1 MENGLRAAYI
11 HEQIEDK
18 QVTVRYVPG
27 REQRADLLTKSFPKQ
42 RLQELTS
49 LWGFL
54 NLVQE
59 AARLSMMKVTVLCIW
74 FRLPGPNQMRRSRW
88 R

>member
-49 LWGFL
+49 LCMGISKSCAGSCSVVNDEGDGVVYDGSDF
-54 NLVQE
+54 Q
-59 AARLSMMKVTVLCIW
+59 
-74 FRLPGPNQMRRSRW
+74 GPTR
-88 R
+88 